1 MMVKLFVLGCSGSGK
16 STAARYI
23 VRLARNAGYSA
34 TRVNDYEILYEMF
47 QADIEAGGDRFLPVD
62 YGGFDVLDLSLYAVA
77 LMQVEQEVQRSYYE
91 GNELIVIE
99 FARDDYNKA
108 LRLFSDGFL
117 RDAYFLFLDSDP
129 DICIR
134 RIHNRVIH
142 PATIDDHFV
151 PEHVIESFLHK
162 ENKQY
167 IASHLKTDYGIGDEK
182 VKLIDNTGAS
192 MSFFKE
198 VTQLAESI
206 LRQELSTSR
215 ETEQLPKVSAPTSVT
230 EPKQKAQGL
239 QETEPIHIVTPIDEP
254 TEL

>member
-1 MMVKLFVLGCSGSGK
+1 MAVKLFVLGCSGSGK
-16 STAARYI
+16 STAAHYI
-23 VRLARNAGYSA
+23 VMLARNAGYSA
-34 TRVNDYEILYEMF
+34 IRVNDYEILYEMF
-47 QADIEAGGDRFLPVD
+47 RADIEARGNKFLPVD
-62 YGGFDVLDLSLYAVA
+62 YGGFDVLDLSMYDAA
-77 LMQVEQEVQRSYYE
+77 LMQVEQKVQRSYSE
-91 GNELIVIE
+91 GNELIIIE
-99 FARDDYNKA
+99 FARDDYSRA
-108 LRLFSDGFL
+108 LRLFSDDFL

-151 PEHVIESFLHK
+151 PEHVIETFLHK

-167 IASHLKTDYGIGDEK
+167 MTSSLKTDYGISDNR
-182 VKLIDNTGAS
+182 VKIIDNTGAS

-198 VTQLAESI
+198 VAQLAESI

-215 ETEQLPKVSAPTSVT
+215 VTEELPRVSAPASIT

-239 QETEPIHIVTPIDEP
+239 QETEPIYIVTPIDEP